1 MLTLTLS
8 MYAAR
13 NSNQKSNY
21 PEMLGQIGLAFGCVN
36 YLSTPETSG
45 AKSTSPVSRQ
55 KIHPEASEKL
65 SVRKASPDKTPSPG
79 ETIVPKISSIP
90 TRTVAPAE
98 SRAMTLY
105 GYNAAARLPF
115 AFSHARER
123 RSLRAPPRP
132 APAGRM
138 VRSVS
143 SGAAP
148 PSPRPATTRPHAL
161 VDTPDTGSDNSSRGV
176 VSLPGSP
183 RNSSSVP
190 VVGSAESLVT
200 RVLAEQGLGEYCD
213 PEFVRNTSREMQE
226 ALDMTQEQMDRAA
239 HQLMVQEKNL
249 KQVQNQQS
257 QVVGRDPSPTIPSP
271 PPASRSPTR
280 KAVIAPTQNGVQDG
294 ADKRHSHHRRKRKRK
309 PVLV

>member
-1 MLTLTLS
+1 
-8 MYAAR
+8 
-13 NSNQKSNY
+13 
-21 PEMLGQIGLAFGCVN
+21 MLGQIGLAFGCVN

-65 SVRKASPDKTPSPG
+65 SLPRKASPDKTPSPG

-138 VRSVS
+138 VRSAS

-148 PSPRPATTRPHAL
+148 SPALPSPRPAPTRPHAL
-161 VDTPDTGSDNSSRGV
+161 VDTPEPGSDNSSRGV

-226 ALDMTQEQMDRAA
+226 ALDMTQEQMDRYFRILEPFGDRMATSTGGTT
-239 HQLMVQEKNL
+239 LGTTKNYKFL
-249 KQVQNQQS
+249 
-257 QVVGRDPSPTIPSP
+257 
-271 PPASRSPTR
+271 
-280 KAVIAPTQNGVQDG
+280 
-294 ADKRHSHHRRKRKRK
+294 K
-309 PVLV
+309 PVTSTDQSEICSSVVFIVFLQENLMHGKNERIFFWDHSLKFSKFEREMIM